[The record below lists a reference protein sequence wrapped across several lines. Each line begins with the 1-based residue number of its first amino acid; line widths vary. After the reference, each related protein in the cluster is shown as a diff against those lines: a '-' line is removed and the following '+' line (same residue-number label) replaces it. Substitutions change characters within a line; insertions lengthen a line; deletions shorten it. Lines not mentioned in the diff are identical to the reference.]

1 MLTVGNLEIIKGFM
15 KTIKDTQF
23 RTFYHTRF
31 EKDCLVEIYFLHRIM
46 IFLCE
51 V

>member
-23 RTFYHTRF
+23 RNFDHTR
-31 EKDCLVEIYFLHRIM
+31 I
-46 IFLCE
+46 
-51 V
+51 